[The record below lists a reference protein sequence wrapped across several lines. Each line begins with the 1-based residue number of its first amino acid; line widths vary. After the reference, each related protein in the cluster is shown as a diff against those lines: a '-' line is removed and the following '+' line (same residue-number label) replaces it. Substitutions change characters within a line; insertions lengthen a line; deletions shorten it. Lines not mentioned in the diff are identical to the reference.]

1 MSQVQIVVP
10 CYNEE
15 SRLDRPAFESFL
27 RGSTGPGLLFVDD
40 GSKDGTRDRLDGLA
54 AVNPER
60 ARVLALD
67 SNGGKAE
74 AVRRGLRRA
83 LDDGARHVGFW
94 DADLATP
101 LADISEFVAIL
112 EDAPDIDVVMGARVR
127 MLGRHVE
134 RFGTRHL
141 VGRAYATLA
150 STVLALPVYDTQ
162 CGAKVFRGSG
172 ALERALESPF
182 TSRWGFDVEL
192 LRRLQDGWG
201 DRGIDRIIEVPLRDW
216 RDPGNS
222 KVSLGQGAA
231 AFLALIGMLAN
242 GAWRLPVDRE
252 HAIEEAGGND
262 GRAALG
268 EAPTLRE

>member
-1 MSQVQIVVP
+1 MSQIEIVVP

-15 SRLDRPAFESFL
+15 TRLDRPAFEAFL
-27 RGSTGPGLLFVDD
+27 RDSTGPGLLFVDD
-40 GSKDGTRDRLDGLA
+40 GSRDGTRDRLVELA

-74 AVRRGLRRA
+74 AVRRGLRQA

-127 MLGRHVE
+127 ILGRHVE
-134 RFGTRHL
+134 RSGIRHL
-141 VGRAYATLA
+141 VGRAYATIA
-150 STVLALPVYDTQ
+150 SMVLALPVYDTQ
-162 CGAKVFRGSG
+162 CGAKVFRRSG

-192 LRRLQDGWG
+192 LRRLQDVWG
-201 DRGIDRIIEVPLRDW
+201 ERGIDRIVEVPLRDW
-216 RDPGNS
+216 RDRGNS

-231 AFLALIGMLAN
+231 AFVTLIGMLAQ
-242 GAWRLPVDRE
+242 GAWRLPVDRG
-252 HAIEEAGGND
+252 HATAEAEGNA
-262 GRAALG
+262 GQG
-268 EAPTLRE
+268 PHKEARTLRE